1 MSRIKRDCHAQLHA
15 ISGSIMRDL
24 KSYGGGGGGGE
35 GLTKPDNDNILYF
48 PNIKI
53 YI

>member
-1 MSRIKRDCHAQLHA
+1 MSLIKRDCHAQLHA
-15 ISGSIMRDL
+15 ISVSIMRDL
-24 KSYGGGGGGGE
+24 KSYGGG